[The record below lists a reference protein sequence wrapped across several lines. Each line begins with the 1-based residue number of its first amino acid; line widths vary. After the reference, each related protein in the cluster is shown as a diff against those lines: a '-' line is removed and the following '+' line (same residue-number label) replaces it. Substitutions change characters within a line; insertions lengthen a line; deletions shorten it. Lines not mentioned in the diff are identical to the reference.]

1 MSTTPIHHDRFVI
14 ERNFKASPDKVFNAF
29 AQLDA
34 KRRWFGCHEGIRIV
48 ESRMD
53 FRVGGAEHWHG
64 WHNDQVEFTN
74 DTVFHHI
81 VPNARIVLSYT
92 MAINGVPLSSS
103 LLALEFVPQA
113 GGTQLILTE
122 HLAVLDGSGAACVSS
137 RIEGTAAGLDN
148 LTQLM
153 TE

>member
-1 MSTTPIHHDRFVI
+1 MSTPILHDRFTI
-14 ERNFKASPDKVFNAF
+14 ERSFSASPAQVFAAF
-29 AQLDA
+29 AQLEA

-53 FRVGGAEHWHG
+53 FRVGGVEHWHG

-81 VPNARIVLSYT
+81 AASERIVLSYT
-92 MAINGVPLSSS
+92 MTINGVPLSSS

-113 GGTQLILTE
+113 GGSKLTLTE
-122 HLAVLDGSGAACVSS
+122 HIAVLDGSGAACVSS
-137 RIEGTAAGLDN
+137 RITGTSAGLDN
-148 LTQLM
+148 LVQLLKG
-153 TE
+153 